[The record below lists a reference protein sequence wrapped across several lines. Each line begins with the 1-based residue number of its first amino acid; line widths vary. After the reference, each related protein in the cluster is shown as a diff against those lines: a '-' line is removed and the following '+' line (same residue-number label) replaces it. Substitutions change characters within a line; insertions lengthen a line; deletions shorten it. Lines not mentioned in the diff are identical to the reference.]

1 MVGVGWLVIMDDW
14 LGRGGPG
21 GAMLGFFGGTLL
33 LLPIALTYGRL
44 VRAIP
49 DAGAEIAYTER
60 VFPQPVSFAAGW
72 MMVLAY
78 AIVCPWE
85 AVAIGNLLARIAPT
99 MNELPLYTIAGKV
112 ITLPR
117 LVAGLSLT
125 ALIGL
130 VNYRG
135 MHERPVSGRRHAG
148 APRLLCGLCRTG
160 VC

>member
-21 GAMLGFFGGTLL
+21 GAMLGFLGGAVLL
-33 LLPIALTYGRL
+33 IPIALTYGRL

-60 VFPQPVSFAAGW
+60 VFPRTASFAAGW

-85 AVAIGNLLARIAPT
+85 AVAIGNLLARIFPA
-99 MNELPLYTIAGKV
+99 MNSLPLYALAGKT
-112 ITLPR
+112 IYAPR
-117 LVAGLSLT
+117 LAAGLLLT
-125 ALIGL
+125 AAIAS

-135 MHERPVSGRRHAG
+135 IRPSG
-148 APRLLCGLCRTG
+148 
-160 VC
+160 VFQD